1 MIWKIFV
8 KNYVATTDDADVI
21 NCTTVVLCTW
31 LRGTLQ
37 KMERVRNVELL
48 SRLVA
53 RDIYRNDSE
62 SATVKFD
69 VMQKTVR

>member
-1 MIWKIFV
+1 M
-8 KNYVATTDDADVI
+8 
-21 NCTTVVLCTW
+21 
-31 LRGTLQ
+31 G
-37 KMERVRNVELL
+37 RVRNVELL

-69 VMQKTVR
+69 VMQKTVRWLYQREKRGY

>member
-1 MIWKIFV
+1 
-8 KNYVATTDDADVI
+8 
-21 NCTTVVLCTW
+21 
-31 LRGTLQ
+31 
-37 KMERVRNVELL
+37 MERVRNVELL

-69 VMQKTVR
+69 VMQKTVRWLYQREERLLMVNHDMQFFYNLQGKAIVFKPLTVKLR

>member
-1 MIWKIFV
+1 
-8 KNYVATTDDADVI
+8 
-21 NCTTVVLCTW
+21 
-31 LRGTLQ
+31 
-37 KMERVRNVELL
+37 MERVRNVELP